1 MLSSQEVSPF
11 SKQYIHSQ
19 RYVVEKSRRLMEV
32 VEENIQLATGVR
44 PEAVHT
50 DDGAEIIQQ
59 LKEKFAPIELC

>member
-1 MLSSQEVSPF
+1 
-11 SKQYIHSQ
+11 
-19 RYVVEKSRRLMEV
+19 MEV

>member
-11 SKQYIHSQ
+11 RKQYIHSQ
-19 RYVVEKSRRLMEV
+19 RYVVMEV
-32 VEENIQLATGVR
+32 VEENIQLATGAR

-59 LKEKFAPIELC
+59 PKEKFALTKSIELC